1 MTAQTKE
8 FLKGII
14 MYFFIFGI
22 LLMTYLM
29 VISKRVTA
37 LIAGF
42 CFQSLFLFGAILFI
56 AWQTANTEMFVLA
69 GLILLFKV
77 IGIPIFLI
85 WIIKKV
91 KTNEDL
97 GLLVNPMLS
106 IFAAILLTVLSNIF
120 AQDVIGSTGK
130 LVIISFAVS
139 LSVTLTGL
147 FIMIT
152 RRKAVA
158 QIVGLLMM
166 ENGIFLTAT
175 ALCGG
180 MPFLVEIAVFFD
192 IFMFVVI
199 LGIFVYRISE
209 LFTHIDVDKLSRLRG

>member
-1 MTAQTKE
+1 
-8 FLKGII
+8 
-14 MYFFIFGI
+14 
-22 LLMTYLM
+22 MTYLM
-29 VISKRVTA
+29 VISKRISA

-42 CFQSLFLFGAILFI
+42 CLQSFFLFGCILFI
-56 AWQTANTEMFVLA
+56 AFQTANAEMFILA
-69 GLILLFKV
+69 GLILLLKV
-77 IGIPIFLI
+77 VVIPLFLFR
-85 WIIKKV
+85 IIRRV
-91 KTNEDL
+91 KTNDDL

-120 AQDVIGSTGK
+120 AQKVVGLTDK
-130 LVIISFAVS
+130 LVITSFAVS

-152 RRKAVA
+152 RKKAIA
-158 QIVGLLMM
+158 QIIGLLTM
-166 ENGIFLTAT
+166 ENGIFLTAA

>member
-1 MTAQTKE
+1 
-8 FLKGII
+8 

-29 VISKRVTA
+29 VISKRITA

-42 CFQSLFLFGAILFI
+42 CLQSLFLFGCILFI
-56 AWQTANTEMFVLA
+56 AFRTANTEMFILA
-69 GLILLFKV
+69 GLILLLKV
-77 IGIPIFLI
+77 IGIPLFLLR
-85 WIIKKV
+85 IIKRV

-120 AQDVIGSTGK
+120 AQEVVGLTDK
-130 LVIISFAVS
+130 LVITSFAVS

-166 ENGIFLTAT
+166 ENGIFLTAS

-209 LFTHIDVDKLSRLRG
+209 LFTHIDVDKLTRLRG